1 LKNKNIV
8 SNSGRMH
15 RLSSLISQL
24 TQQYQLSKHQMYF
37 GLQLIISTCPIWISM
52 LKLMLRIVYTHTGL
66 FFTSSG
72 RGPFCSIYG
81 HSII

>member
-1 LKNKNIV
+1 
-8 SNSGRMH
+8 
-15 RLSSLISQL
+15 
-24 TQQYQLSKHQMYF
+24 
-37 GLQLIISTCPIWISM
+37 M

-81 HSII
+81 HSIIKNKNIGEAKPCCKCQVEGKLHAFTRGGHL